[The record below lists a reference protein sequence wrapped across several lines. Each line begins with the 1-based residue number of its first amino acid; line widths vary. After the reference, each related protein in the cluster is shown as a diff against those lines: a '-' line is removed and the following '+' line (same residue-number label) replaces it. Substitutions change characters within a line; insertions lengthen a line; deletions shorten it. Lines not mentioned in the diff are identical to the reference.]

1 MSKFCP
7 FRKITYYSD
16 KRVEKENGVN
26 IQYPPMTKEEF
37 CPCLEDR
44 CALFNDFWHGCS
56 LKKR

>member
-1 MSKFCP
+1 MSKYCP
-7 FRKITYYSD
+7 FRKNTYYSD

-44 CALFNDFWHGCS
+44 CALFNNFWNDCG
-56 LKKR
+56 LKNR